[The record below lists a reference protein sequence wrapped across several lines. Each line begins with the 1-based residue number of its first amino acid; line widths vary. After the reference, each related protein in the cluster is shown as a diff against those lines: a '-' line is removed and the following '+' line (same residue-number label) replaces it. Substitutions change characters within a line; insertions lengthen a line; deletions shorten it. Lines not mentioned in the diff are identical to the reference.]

1 MRKFVYSIAPPPPKK
16 KKRLHYYQTC
26 QAHFWRNLQG
36 VQRYC
41 MCFFLLSRLCYW
53 VLIGRVGIWS
63 HGLVDEKRDWKNI
76 LITPMI
82 ILDCCSMLLDNC
94 AVDCDIELHS
104 FFVSVSCV
112 VKSIMLQQVFHSLF
126 SINLKVLNQHSLS
139 YNLPWA

>member
-1 MRKFVYSIAPPPPKK
+1 
-16 KKRLHYYQTC
+16 
-26 QAHFWRNLQG
+26 
-36 VQRYC
+36 
-41 MCFFLLSRLCYW
+41 
-53 VLIGRVGIWS
+53 
-63 HGLVDEKRDWKNI
+63 
-76 LITPMI
+76 MI

-139 YNLPWA
+139 YNLP